1 MEKLTSK
8 EEEVMELIWQLTN
21 EARAEGKLAGTMP
34 GKEEEGESQ
43 IGQCAPKDVSS
54 LYPEPQPSANAI
66 AQVFQALEK
75 KGYLTHEP
83 KGRGFVYRPIVDKQ
97 AYGRG
102 RLSSVI
108 NRFFNDSYMSVVS
121 ALMQEDKVTE
131 ADLLQYLA
139 DLKRKDESKEG

>member
-8 EEEVMELIWQLTN
+8 EEEVMELIWQL
-21 EARAEGKLAGTMP
+21 
-34 GKEEEGESQ
+34 
-43 IGQCAPKDVSS
+43 GQCAPKEVSS
-54 LYPEPQPSANAI
+54 LYPKPQPSANAI

-108 NRFFNDSYMSVVS
+108 NHFFSDSYMSVVS
-121 ALMQEDKVTE
+121 ALMQEEKVTE

-139 DLKRKDESKEG
+139 DLKRKEG

>member
-1 MEKLTSK
+1 MMEKLTRK

-21 EARAEGKLAGTMP
+21 EARAEGKLAGTMS

-43 IGQCAPKDVSS
+43 LGLCAPKDVSS

-108 NRFFNDSYMSVVS
+108 NRFFSDSYMSVVS
-121 ALMQEDKVTE
+121 ALMQEEKVTE

-139 DLKRKDESKEG
+139 DLKRKEG

>member
-8 EEEVMELIWQLTN
+8 EEEVMELIW
-21 EARAEGKLAGTMP
+21 
-34 GKEEEGESQ
+34 Q

-75 KGYLTHEP
+75 KGYLP

-108 NRFFNDSYMSVVS
+108 NRFFSDSYMSVVS
-121 ALMQEDKVTE
+121 ALMQEEKVTE

-139 DLKRKDESKEG
+139 DLKRKEG

>member
-8 EEEVMELIWQLTN
+8 EEEVMELIWQL
-21 EARAEGKLAGTMP
+21 
-34 GKEEEGESQ
+34 
-43 IGQCAPKDVSS
+43 GQCAPKDVSS

-83 KGRGFVYRPIVDKQ
+83 KGRGFVYRPIVDKR

-102 RLSSVI
+102 RLSNVI
-108 NRFFNDSYMSVVS
+108 NRFFSDSYMRVVS
-121 ALMQEDKVTE
+121 ALMQEEKVTE
-131 ADLLQYLA
+131 ADLLQYVA

>member
-8 EEEVMELIWQLTN
+8 EEEVIELIWQV
-21 EARAEGKLAGTMP
+21 A
-34 GKEEEGESQ
+34 SQ
-43 IGQCAPKDVSS
+43 LGQCAPKDVAS

-75 KGYLTHEP
+75 KGYLAHEP

-108 NRFFNDSYMSVVS
+108 NRFFSDSYMSVVS
-121 ALMQEDKVTE
+121 ALMQEEKVTE

-139 DLKRKDESKEG
+139 DLKRKDGLGEG

>member
-1 MEKLTSK
+1 MEKLASK
-8 EEEVMELIWQLTN
+8 EEEVMELIWQL
-21 EARAEGKLAGTMP
+21 
-34 GKEEEGESQ
+34 
-43 IGQCAPKDVSS
+43 GQCAPKDVSS

>member
-1 MEKLTSK
+1 MMEKLTSK

-21 EARAEGKLAGTMP
+21 EARAEGKLAGTMS
-34 GKEEEGESQ
+34 GKEGEGESQ
-43 IGQCAPKDVSS
+43 LGLCAPKDVSS

-75 KGYLTHEP
+75 KGYLAHEP

-97 AYGRG
+97 TYGRG

-108 NRFFNDSYMSVVS
+108 NRFFSDSYMSVVS
-121 ALMQEDKVTE
+121 ALIQEEKVSE

-139 DLKRKDESKEG
+139 DLKRKEG

>member
-34 GKEEEGESQ
+34 GKVEEGESQ

>member
-8 EEEVMELIWQLTN
+8 EEEVMELIW
-21 EARAEGKLAGTMP
+21 
-34 GKEEEGESQ
+34 Q

-83 KGRGFVYRPIVDKQ
+83 KGRGFVYRPLVDKQ
-97 AYGRG
+97 TYGRG

-108 NRFFNDSYMSVVS
+108 NRFFSDSYMSVVS

>member
-8 EEEVMELIWQLTN
+8 EEEVMELIWQL
-21 EARAEGKLAGTMP
+21 
-34 GKEEEGESQ
+34 
-43 IGQCAPKDVSS
+43 GQCAPKDVSS
-54 LYPEPQPSANAI
+54 LYPEPQPNAI

-108 NRFFNDSYMSVVS
+108 NRFFSDSYMSVVS
-121 ALMQEDKVTE
+121 ALMQEEKVTE

-139 DLKRKDESKEG
+139 DLKRKEG

>member
-8 EEEVMELIWQLTN
+8 EEEVMELIWQL
-21 EARAEGKLAGTMP
+21 
-34 GKEEEGESQ
+34 
-43 IGQCAPKDVSS
+43 GQCAPKDVSS

-83 KGRGFVYRPIVDKQ
+83 KGRGFVYRPLVDKQ

-108 NRFFNDSYMSVVS
+108 NRMFSESYMSVVS
-121 ALMQEDKVTE
+121 ALRQKEKVTE
-131 ADLLQYLA
+131 GDLLQYLA
-139 DLKRKDESKEG
+139 DLKRKEG

>member
-8 EEEVMELIWQLTN
+8 EEEVMELIWQV
-21 EARAEGKLAGTMP
+21 A
-34 GKEEEGESQ
+34 SQ
-43 IGQCAPKDVSS
+43 LGQCAPKDVSS

-75 KGYLTHEP
+75 KGYLAHEP

-108 NRFFNDSYMSVVS
+108 NRFFSDSYMSVVS
-121 ALMQEDKVTE
+121 ALMQEEKVTE

-139 DLKRKDESKEG
+139 DLKRKDGLGEG

>member
-8 EEEVMELIWQLTN
+8 EEEVMELIWQL
-21 EARAEGKLAGTMP
+21 
-34 GKEEEGESQ
+34 
-43 IGQCAPKDVSS
+43 GQCAPKDVSS

-97 AYGRG
+97 TYGRG

-108 NRFFNDSYMSVVS
+108 NRFFSDSYMSVVS

>member
-8 EEEVMELIWQLTN
+8 EEEVMELIWQL
-21 EARAEGKLAGTMP
+21 
-34 GKEEEGESQ
+34 
-43 IGQCAPKDVSS
+43 GQCAPKDVSS

-108 NRFFNDSYMSVVS
+108 NRFFSDSYMSVVS

-131 ADLLQYLA
+131 ADLLQHLA

>member
-8 EEEVMELIWQLTN
+8 EEEVMELIW
-21 EARAEGKLAGTMP
+21 
-34 GKEEEGESQ
+34 Q

-75 KGYLTHEP
+75 KGYLAHEP

-97 AYGRG
+97 VYGRG

-108 NRFFNDSYMSVVS
+108 NRFFSDSYMSVVS
-121 ALMQEDKVTE
+121 GKRQPLSV
-131 ADLLQYLA
+131 DLGGRRIYKT
-139 DLKRKDESKEG
+139 DIKRKDESKEG

>member
-8 EEEVMELIWQLTN
+8 EEEVMELIWQL
-21 EARAEGKLAGTMP
+21 
-34 GKEEEGESQ
+34 
-43 IGQCAPKDVSS
+43 GQCAPKDVSS

-83 KGRGFVYRPIVDKQ
+83 KGRGFVYRPIVEKQ

-108 NRFFNDSYMSVVS
+108 NRFFSDSYMSVVS